1 MATSL
6 INTECKRYGCMKN
19 LLACYANCRYNS
31 RCDDLRNEIL
41 PNLEQAAG
49 DINAYRRE
57 RELSAIEI
65 QLMKRGLKFVDVAAL
80 QKNLAQ
86 GKKRK
91 LKSPLK
97 SRAKII
103 TAKPQ
108 PPAEN
113 AKPEAPQRKVRQSV
127 KKTKIKAAS
136 RLQKTPAIAQKWSE
150 PLVVKRTLAPLQE
163 SGENKTLKRQV
174 VLQEKPRTRPKKR
187 ARVKSKKPIMKS
199 ETGLKMAKNIKD
211 SETKNAMVTTD
222 SAPANLM
229 SASERAAVPRRKKS
243 PSQDAAAKKK
253 KRMFII
259 LDGERSALV
268 DERGL
273 MAKLLAGV
281 SPNARYFEATEIE
294 LRLQIA
300 HKK

>member
-65 QLMKRGLKFVDVAAL
+65 QLLKRGLKFVDVAAL

-86 GKKRK
+86 GKKRS
-91 LKSPLK
+91 LKSPRTSRVKTK
-97 SRAKII
+97 S
-103 TAKPQ
+103 AKPQ
-108 PPAEN
+108 ALPEIVKTETPKPKVRKS
-113 AKPEAPQRKVRQSV
+113 AKPAKASAATRLEKVQALAQKRSEPSAV
-127 KKTKIKAAS
+127 KKPRARA
-136 RLQKTPAIAQKWSE
+136 
-150 PLVVKRTLAPLQE
+150 QE
-163 SGENKTLKRQV
+163 SGESTALKPQTLLR
-174 VLQEKPRTRPKKR
+174 EKPRTHPKKR
-187 ARVKSKKPIMKS
+187 GRVRSKKPIMKS
-199 ETGLKMAKNIKD
+199 ETGLKMAKNIKE
-211 SETKNAMVTTD
+211 SETKNALSTNEGTQPNL
-222 SAPANLM
+222 SGAN
-229 SASERAAVPRRKKS
+229 EKAAAPRRKKITA
-243 PSQDAAAKKK
+243 QDAASKKK

>member
-19 LLACYANCRYNS
+19 LLACYANCRYNG

-41 PNLEQAAG
+41 PNLEQAAN
-49 DINAYRRE
+49 DINTYRRE
-57 RELSAIEI
+57 RALSSIEI
-65 QLMKRGLKFVDVAAL
+65 QLLKRGLKFVDVAAL
-80 QKNLAQ
+80 QKNLSQRKKSSAKSLRKKRLKRQ
-86 GKKRK
+86 TNAAKSVIEKVRTEVRKPVPAMAKPETPKVLGEALTQIKKRK
-91 LKSPLK
+91 VVAKKRIASSPEIQE
-97 SRAKII
+97 SI
-103 TAKPQ
+103 
-108 PPAEN
+108 
-113 AKPEAPQRKVRQSV
+113 V
-127 KKTKIKAAS
+127 KKRAA
-136 RLQKTPAIAQKWSE
+136 PVE
-150 PLVVKRTLAPLQE
+150 
-163 SGENKTLKRQV
+163 
-174 VLQEKPRTRPKKR
+174 EKPRAVIKKKAK
-187 ARVKSKKPIMKS
+187 ARGKKINLKPENRI
-199 ETGLKMAKNIKD
+199 KMAKKITDSD
-211 SETKNAMVTTD
+211 SENARLSSD
-222 SAPANLM
+222 ANQANLIN
-229 SASERAAVPRRKKS
+229 AADKTSTARRKKS
-243 PSQDAAAKKK
+243 GGQDAAAKKK